1 MAPILVDS
9 SSTGHPYCFTGV
21 RGDEIIPPKTLTY
34 VSKLVECA
42 LGRRR
47 RRVANLPAILR

>member
-1 MAPILVDS
+1 VAPILVDS